1 MAKNPDKI
9 TQMMKDLGCNGK
21 RVTKELIE
29 SRIEDVDYQTVVIA
43 GQKMMFCGIKLA
55 GGFVQV
61 GKPAVCIDPS
71 NWRDEIGKQISY
83 DNAFED
89 LWKLEAYHMTYVEPE
104 KALTDSSI
112 YSGFKQFDDV
122 GTVKHICTISDF
134 PGTVKSYVDA
144 MSLHVSINAGG
155 HVFTSNLEQLSA
167 DDYLVVIGDNYDDCY
182 VCPKHIMDNKLN
194 K

>member
-1 MAKNPDKI
+1 MTKNPDKI

-29 SRIEDVDYQTVVIA
+29 SRIEEVDYQTVVIA

-89 LWKLEAYHMTYVEPE
+89 LWKLEAYHMTYQVGGDHLDRV
-104 KALTDSSI
+104 KAEALELAERTDKLRTFINSDN
-112 YSGFKQFDDV
+112 FKNIDVSQQKLLEEQFENM
-122 GTVKHICTISDF
+122 VK
-134 PGTVKSYVDA
+134 
-144 MSLHVSINAGG
+144 L
-155 HVFTSNLEQLSA
+155 LS
-167 DDYLVVIGDNYDDCY
+167 V
-182 VCPKHIMDNKLN
+182 LN
-194 K
+194 ERLK